1 MSKHDGVRAHGY
13 GLRPLHLH
21 GLQLRDLPVGVGC
34 QDVAVQQQLLA
45 LQVPVLGSQMVL
57 LSRERGCCF
66 AEPCRDDVDVG
77 RPAPLLPSALGVRA
91 LARHVDA
98 VRADA
103 VQVDQEQS
111 DPFLKTC

>member
-1 MSKHDGVRAHGY
+1 MSKHDRVRAHGY

-57 LSRERGCCF
+57 LSRERCCF
-66 AEPCRDDVDVG
+66 AEPYRDDVDVG
-77 RPAPLLPSALGVRA
+77 GPAPLLPSALGVRA